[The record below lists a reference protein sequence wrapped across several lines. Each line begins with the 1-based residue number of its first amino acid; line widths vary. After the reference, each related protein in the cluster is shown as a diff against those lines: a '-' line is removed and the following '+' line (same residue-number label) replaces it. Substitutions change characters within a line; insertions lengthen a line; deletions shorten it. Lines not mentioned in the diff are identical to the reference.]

1 MKKAFL
7 LASVLAVL
15 AACSNNDELPVPMPA
30 QEPISI
36 DLRSMNYEGVMT
48 LLSKQSSLKDVT
60 FVDGS
65 TTRTI
70 SQLVVSSNFD
80 PQQVGFLAFNS
91 ANSEDS
97 LDLTVSP
104 EYVAVRMNREG
115 KQTAYMA
122 FADENQQKEILGLYE
137 EIVPATRSGQSVV
150 TRSASGESFSLDLT
164 AVREQMKA
172 KHEADGSYALPER
185 ELKYQAPASTR
196 SSMFDLLLQAI
207 FKAAEEHA
215 KKPAPDIDIYLFR
228 EKGANPVQHEMNWQ
242 WNDAVKSLIDVQSKV
257 KFNRH
262 IVNCEFSGTNN
273 SNNDIKHF
281 RSWMK
286 NNEYRNKKGIFILCR
301 WGGWSD
307 ALGRAELASYNV
319 NNNNRQQA
327 YGVSATNAWN
337 QFTMAHEI
345 GHIFGA
351 EHVDTPWWAVFAGP
365 DLMAPTS
372 FDWLSSGKHKDSANR
387 RRIWENLTLQLTIE
401 VARKGGAL

>member
-7 LASVLAVL
+7 LASALAVL
-15 AACSNNDELPVPMPA
+15 AACSNNDELPVPMPE

-48 LLSKQSSLKDVT
+48 LLSKQTALKDVT

-70 SQLVVSSNFD
+70 SQLVASSNFD

-122 FADENQQKEILGLYE
+122 FADENQQKEIMGLYE
-137 EIVPATRSGQSVV
+137 ETVPATRSGQSVV

-172 KHEADGSYALPER
+172 KYEAEGSYALPER
-185 ELKYQAPASTR
+185 ELKYQEPAVTR
-196 SSMFDLLLQAI
+196 SWFTDAFMMLVGFRP
-207 FKAAEEHA
+207 FPTPP
-215 KKPAPDIDIYLFR
+215 PAPGPAPIPQTPTIDVYLLR
-228 EKGANPVQHEMNWQ
+228 EKGANPVRHEMDWQ
-242 WNDAVKSLIDVQSKV
+242 WYDALRSLKDVQSNV
-257 KFNRH
+257 NFNRH
-262 IVNCEFSGTNN
+262 IVNCDFSGTNN
-273 SNNDIKHF
+273 SNNDIKNF
-281 RSWMK
+281 RSWMQ
-286 NNEYRNKKGIFILCR
+286 NNQYRDKKGVFILCR
-301 WGGWSD
+301 WGGWGD

-319 NNNNRQQA
+319 NNTNRQQA

-337 QFTMAHEI
+337 KYTMAHEI
-345 GHIFGA
+345 GHVFGA
-351 EHVDTPWWAVFAGP
+351 EHVATPWWALFTGA
-365 DLMAPTS
+365 DLMAPNS
-372 FDWLSSGKHKDSANR
+372 FDWLSSGQHKDSANR
-387 RRIWENLTLQLTIE
+387 ARIWENLT
-401 VARKGGAL
+401 AK